1 MTTASATTAILGA
14 MLPHIS
20 FEEAVINAASKTK
33 SLYFVAPKEILEDK
47 YREDKDV
54 ESAEILIEY
63 PLAAD
68 TVEEAAEEAVVSIS
82 PTKEVDGVS
91 TDFDWYE
98 VYLDA
103 TTIKALI
110 KKS

>member
-1 MTTASATTAILGA
+1 MTTTATTAIVA

-33 SLYFVAPKEILEDK
+33 SLYFIGPKEILDDK
-47 YREDKDV
+47 YKKDTDV

-110 KKS
+110 NKKS

>member
-1 MTTASATTAILGA
+1 MATTVTAIERA

-20 FEEAVINAASKTK
+20 FEEAVINAQSKTM
-33 SLYFVAPKEILEDK
+33 SLYYIAPKEILEKK

-98 VYLDA
+98 VYIDA
-103 TTIKALI
+103 KTIKEFI
-110 KKS
+110 NKKS